1 MVLTGKAE
9 PQAESLF
16 QFEQV
21 GRGHTA
27 KASDHVGSVRRK
39 QPPLDRTGKKKSSPL
54 PFLQHKLSKLKIP
67 GLGSEWK
74 QQQVNGRM
82 WNTNDDRRS
91 FFYA

>member
-27 KASDHVGSVRRK
+27 KASGYMGAVERK
-39 QPPLDRTGKKKSSPL
+39 QPPLDRTGKEKTRFL
-54 PFLQHKLSKLKIP
+54 PFL
-67 GLGSEWK
+67 
-74 QQQVNGRM
+74 
-82 WNTNDDRRS
+82 
-91 FFYA
+91 